1 MAQGLKLRDLFVRLG
16 FDIDDS
22 DLDAVDRSIS
32 SVTRNAKR
40 LSIVMLAGSA
50 AIAGVVREGAKLEQ
64 VEIAFETM
72 LGSAEKS
79 KEILGDLFQFARTTP
94 FTIPG
99 ILDGSK
105 RLLAMGIEA
114 DRLID
119 TMSILGNITAGIGTE
134 KMPQL
139 ILALGQVKAATKL
152 RGSEL
157 RQFTEAGV
165 PLLAEL
171 GKSLGKTPAEVQELV
186 SKGEVSFEAVRKA
199 LENLTTGSGRFADL
213 MEKQSKSFLGI
224 LSNIQDFVILLAQG
238 IGKELLPQA
247 KAIANQ
253 FLEILETNRELIKTK
268 FIDFFKEVGK
278 AIGVLL
284 KIVFQLGDSI
294 LFVANAFGGLG
305 NVIKFVTFA
314 LLALTSVSILSALG
328 NIAIAVFNITKA
340 FKAVGLAA
348 TIANAKILLLP
359 ILLGAAII
367 ALGLLIEDI
376 IAFFQGK
383 ESITGLILDAFE
395 KKFPIAFAV
404 TRMALDDIIEG
415 FKFWFDIAKTTIT
428 GIINML
434 ADIGN
439 AILSPL
445 DSLKK
450 LANFVGI
457 GGLGEISPATAPV
470 RNTNNQNSLQMK
482 VNVGQV
488 VIPTGSTPEEGR
500 AIVSGG
506 IKDAL
511 DTMLRQTGSALE
523 PQVQ

>member
-1 MAQGLKLRDLFVRLG
+1 MTQGTKLRDLFVRLG
-16 FDIDDS
+16 FEIDDGQ
-22 DLDAVDRSIS
+22 LDAVDRSLKN
-32 SVTRNAKR
+32 VTRSAKQ
-40 LSIVMLAGSA
+40 LSIFMAAGSA
-50 AIAGVVREGAKLEQ
+50 AIAGVVNEGAKLEQ

-79 KEILGDLFQFARTTP
+79 KEILDDLFQFARTTP

-119 TMSILGNITAGIGTE
+119 TMSILGNITAGVGTE

-152 RGSEL
+152 RGQEL

-171 GKSLGKTPAEVQELV
+171 GKSLGKTPGEVQELV

-199 LENLTTGSGRFADL
+199 LENLTTGSGRFANL

-224 LSNIQDFVILLAQG
+224 LSNIQDFIIILAQG

-268 FIDFFKEVGK
+268 FINFFKDIAKILGR
-278 AIGVLL
+278 LF
-284 KIVFQLGDSI
+284 KIVKQLGESI

-305 NVIKFVTFA
+305 NVIKTVV
-314 LLALTSVSILSALG
+314 LAMLAFTAINVLSALG
-328 NIAIAVFNITKA
+328 NIALLVLNIAKG
-340 FKAVGLAA
+340 FKAVGIAA
-348 TIANAKILLLP
+348 TLANAKILLLP

-367 ALGLLIEDI
+367 ALGLLIEDV

-383 ESITGLILDAFE
+383 ASITGLILDAFE

-404 TRMALDDIIEG
+404 TKMALEDIIQG
-415 FKFWFDIAKTTIT
+415 FKFWFDIAKTTIN
-428 GIINML
+428 GIIGML
-434 ADIGN
+434 ADVGN

-445 DSLKK
+445 DSLEKFAK
-450 LANFVGI
+450 NLNE
-457 GGLGEISPATAPV
+457 LATATFHFPGENVQRKYLDYRIQKDGKRSNELIDPFGNPYSYNPQKGWV
-470 RNTNNQNSLQMK
+470 RSMTKQY
-482 VNVGQV
+482 
-488 VIPTGSTPEEGR
+488 EYW
-500 AIVSGG
+500 
-506 IKDAL
+506 
-511 DTMLRQTGSALE
+511 
-523 PQVQ
+523 